1 MGHNLEGTKKKKWV
15 LPVVIVVIIALII
28 GIVFAVL
35 RFRGAGAGDDMYGMD
50 DDFYVDDSFAG
61 VGASNYYSGI
71 VEAQETQEVQKDASK
86 EIDEIFVQV
95 GDEGRANGEQECR
108 ACGFLGPHA
117 LPVENGYRDD
127 EGCMVLKLR
136 CNCPISS

>member
-1 MGHNLEGTKKKKWV
+1 MGHNVEGTKKKKWV

-50 DDFYVDDSFAG
+50 DDFYVDDSYAG

-71 VEAQETQEVQKDASK
+71 VEAQETQEVLSYPITDYRLCRRDCYMSRSARHICCDAYIQTVREK
-86 EIDEIFVQV
+86 F
-95 GDEGRANGEQECR
+95 RPA
-108 ACGFLGPHA
+108 
-117 LPVENGYRDD
+117 
-127 EGCMVLKLR
+127 
-136 CNCPISS
+136 